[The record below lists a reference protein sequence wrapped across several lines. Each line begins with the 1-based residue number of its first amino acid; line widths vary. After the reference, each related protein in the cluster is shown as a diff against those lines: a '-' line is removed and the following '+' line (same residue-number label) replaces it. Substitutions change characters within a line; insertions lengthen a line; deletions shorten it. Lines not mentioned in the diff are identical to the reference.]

1 VATAVAHALPTD
13 AIPGWNDHANCVT
26 TGHIGRGDD
35 AAVRL
40 FRAHPLRK
48 GDYLT
53 DRRRLYRVL
62 DIVPA
67 KFNRRAAILED
78 CHSLDATLFRPR
90 QLRRMQLQL
99 VQPALVTSS

>member
-1 VATAVAHALPTD
+1 M
-13 AIPGWNDHANCVT
+13 T
-26 TGHIGRGDD
+26 TSHTGRGDD
-35 AAVRL
+35 AAVTSSQ
-40 FRAHPLRK
+40 AHPLRK

-78 CHSLDATLFRPR
+78 CHTLDVTLFRPR
-90 QLRRMQLQL
+90 QLRRMRLQL